1 LGFKGKNGSNVFYHF
16 IGCGSNLGSTVED
29 RRCPH
34 SSFWTTQAFYTQA
47 FYNPRENSRD
57 ERRNGSWVIAHMSY
71 DICNY
76 CRHGNSG
83 ISQCTTTTVER
94 RHRATAAVWV
104 QA

>member
-34 SSFWTTQAFYTQA
+34 SSFWTTQAFY
-47 FYNPRENSRD
+47 NPRENFRV
-57 ERRNGSWVIAHMSY
+57 ERRNGRWVIAHMSY

-83 ISQCTTTTVER
+83 NSQCTTTTVER
-94 RHRATAAVWV
+94 RSRAAAAVWV